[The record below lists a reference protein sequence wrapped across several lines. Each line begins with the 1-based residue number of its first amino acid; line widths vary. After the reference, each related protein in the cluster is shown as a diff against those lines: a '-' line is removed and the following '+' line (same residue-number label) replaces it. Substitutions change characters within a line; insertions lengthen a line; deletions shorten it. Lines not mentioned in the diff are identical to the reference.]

1 MKKNN
6 GYLTEIK
13 KVWDLKETVYEQTKN
28 KSFKEYTDV
37 MNKEISEIKKKFET
51 KYVPRKMSLR

>member
-1 MKKNN
+1 VKKNN

-13 KVWDLKETVYEQTKN
+13 KVWDLKKAVYEQTKD

-37 MNKEISEIKKKFET
+37 MNKEISELKKRFKN
-51 KYVPRKMSLR
+51 KYIAK

>member
-13 KVWDLKETVYEQTKN
+13 KVWDLKKSVYEQTKD
-28 KSFKEYTDV
+28 KSFKEYTDL
-37 MNKEISEIKKKFET
+37 MNKEISEIKNRFEN
-51 KYVPRKMSLR
+51 KYVTRKISL